1 MSTIQETHSFG
12 TPFNMV
18 GSEGIDCES
27 PANMALEIAKSASP
41 DSTGKEILQRFR
53 YAVSKSAQRRQKDTA
68 SPNPHKNSDSLI
80 IYQDSNSDSRENNE
94 MNIQSNRGDSGL
106 QFLSVKERVQQSL
119 AQRRA
124 ALKEKSMNVVL
135 PSSKYNQ
142 TKGRIMKKEKVGTA
156 NKVTSEVKRKDVQ
169 PPALEEVVSVDSVS
183 LELNTIDSGTQDSSE
198 EQLVINTACKV
209 EDLVEDSNQS
219 QSHSQYLH
227 VSEEHS
233 QSIDEINCV
242 SNNHNG
248 ITVDEDELLCV
259 SEQCKSVN
267 SESQDGEILHS
278 ASGTTDS
285 NAYSDSKVSRYKEPL
300 TPSDGSVQTFE
311 IEDRFSAEIS
321 QEGFQRIFS
330 PSVSSDFKSLV
341 QHFSPGTLS
350 QASEGGTIIPD
361 VSISG
366 SSYGLGSPN
375 DQGSSVTVD
384 YQHNVEVDE
393 TTEQTITSFDYLE
406 DVVSPV
412 SKLLVTGLPPSS
424 NEEQNGLSRATAS
437 SLIERN
443 KTLMKE
449 VRFADQTCVELSARN
464 STMLRDMER
473 VKRELQSLNATN
485 KSLHDSV
492 VRSSKVSAKLEE
504 ERDLIKLRMEEE
516 KSRFEMQINLLQQNL
531 EEEKKR
537 NTALTEK
544 LDEKSSYLSSVE
556 KKLVS
561 MSSAYKIVHQERNDA
576 KKAVADLT
584 EKIVAIQS
592 TSDSKYNDR
601 DTASSAN
608 LDRLQNKVDQLE
620 KIAEDRLFALDRERE
635 INEMLEEQVFSMKQK
650 CADIEERLEE
660 NLNASFSSSIG
671 SPSGP
676 STFSADDESN
686 EESSILKLR
695 EKLSSAK
702 IECEEYKRELDSI
715 IMQIK
720 NMQRLELTPPSAKM
734 QQRGSPAS
742 KKLLS
747 IAKDLAKTCE
757 IVNTAA
763 SGRVGLLEQRN
774 NFLTQSISHLQD
786 ICSEDSSGCSGN
798 SSLEL
803 VEPRSLN
810 HTPPKSIMLKASKH
824 GQLSTVSTDS
834 VGLDAE
840 IKRKDEE
847 IIRMKAE
854 IIELQKRYD
863 EAVDELNEVHEIAN
877 YAEYNL
883 SKEHEQCRRREESI
897 EELKSKLHK
906 SSNKL
911 QDAYLAIRTKENEVQ
926 ALKDQVSGLAN
937 QIKLIKA
944 EYHRYNEEYDAQLSA
959 KNEKIRLLSI
969 ELDEVR
975 EKFKSN
981 EREM

>member
-1 MSTIQETHSFG
+1 M
-12 TPFNMV
+12 
-18 GSEGIDCES
+18 
-27 PANMALEIAKSASP
+27 
-41 DSTGKEILQRFR
+41 
-53 YAVSKSAQRRQKDTA
+53 SKSAQRRQKDTA

-80 IYQDSNSDSRENNE
+80 IYQDSNSDSIESNE
-94 MNIQSNRGDSGL
+94 MNIQNNRVDSSL
-106 QFLSVKERVQQSL
+106 QSLSVKERMQQSL

-142 TKGRIMKKEKVGTA
+142 KNGGIMKKEKVGTV
-156 NKVTSEVKRKDVQ
+156 NKVTSEVKRRDVQ
-169 PPALEEVVSVDSVS
+169 PPALEEVVSVDCVS
-183 LELNTIDSGTQDSSE
+183 LELNTVDSGTQDSSE
-198 EQLVINTACKV
+198 EHISTELDQACGV
-209 EDLVEDSNQS
+209 DDLVEDLKQS
-219 QSHSQYLH
+219 QSHSPHLH
-227 VSEEHS
+227 VSEENNP
-233 QSIDEINCV
+233 SIDETTCL
-242 SNNHNG
+242 SNNHKG
-248 ITVDEDELLCV
+248 ITVDEDELLSA
-259 SEQCKSVN
+259 SEQCESVN
-267 SESQDGEILHS
+267 SESISVQDGEILDS
-278 ASGTTDS
+278 ISRTTDS
-285 NAYSDSKVSRYKEPL
+285 DAYSISKVSMHREPL
-300 TPSDGSVQTFE
+300 TPSDNSVQTFE
-311 IEDRFSAEIS
+311 VEDRFSAVIS
-321 QEGFQRIFS
+321 QEEFKHIFS

-341 QHFSPGTLS
+341 QHFSPGTSS

-361 VSISG
+361 ISISD

-393 TTEQTITSFDYLE
+393 TTEQPITSFDYLE

-424 NEEQNGLSRATAS
+424 NGEQNGLPRATAS

-464 STMLRDMER
+464 SSMLRDMER

-537 NTALTEK
+537 NVALSEK

-561 MSSAYKIVHQERNDA
+561 MSSAYKIVHEERNDA
-576 KKAVADLT
+576 KKTVANLT

-592 TSDSKYNDR
+592 KCDSKYNDR
-601 DTASSAN
+601 DTASSSN

-686 EESSILKLR
+686 EESSTLKLR

-734 QQRGSPAS
+734 NQRGSPAS

-774 NFLTQSISHLQD
+774 YFLTQSISHLQD

-803 VEPRSLN
+803 VESRSLN
-810 HTPPKSIMLKASKH
+810 RTPPKSIMLKATEH

-834 VGLDAE
+834 VGLNAE

-847 IIRMKAE
+847 IMRMKSE

-863 EAVDELNEVHEIAN
+863 EAVDEL
-877 YAEYNL
+877 
-883 SKEHEQCRRREESI
+883 
-897 EELKSKLHK
+897 
-906 SSNKL
+906 
-911 QDAYLAIRTKENEVQ
+911 
-926 ALKDQVSGLAN
+926 
-937 QIKLIKA
+937 
-944 EYHRYNEEYDAQLSA
+944 
-959 KNEKIRLLSI
+959 
-969 ELDEVR
+969 
-975 EKFKSN
+975 
-981 EREM
+981 